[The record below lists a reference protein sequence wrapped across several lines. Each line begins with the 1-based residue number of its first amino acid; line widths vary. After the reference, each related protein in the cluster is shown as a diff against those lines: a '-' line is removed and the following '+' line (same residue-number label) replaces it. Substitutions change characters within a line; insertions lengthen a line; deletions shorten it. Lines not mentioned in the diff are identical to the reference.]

1 MHSRIVAWAVFVL
14 VLQFGASAQSAFE
27 VAAQTFEVT
36 SIKQN
41 TSVDL
46 EARVAASPG
55 GRLTMI
61 NVPLSAI
68 LFAAYELQDAFQVD
82 NLPDWVQRDRFDVE
96 AQAPKDVTIAFPGQG
111 TALPAMLRGMLAER
125 TKLVTHVEKRSAP
138 MFALVVARSD
148 GTLGPH
154 LTRASVDCTVAPL
167 IPTAPGGS
175 PSPGCGNRLTPISFS
190 GKGIPLDRL
199 IRMIIA
205 PRVRRQ
211 VVDRTGLQG
220 VFDVELQFRAPEQQ
234 AAAGAAPPA
243 SDLPPL
249 EAAVEE
255 QLGLKLQPI
264 REATDV
270 LIIDHIER
278 PTSN

>member
-1 MHSRIVAWAVFVL
+1 MCI
-14 VLQFGASAQSAFE
+14 
-27 VAAQTFEVT
+27 
-36 SIKQN
+36 
-41 TSVDL
+41 
-46 EARVAASPG
+46 
-55 GRLTMI
+55 
-61 NVPLSAI
+61 
-68 LFAAYELQDAFQVD
+68 
-82 NLPDWVQRDRFDVE
+82 RDR
-96 AQAPKDVTIAFPGQG
+96 
-111 TALPAMLRGMLAER
+111 
-125 TKLVTHVEKRSAP
+125 
-138 MFALVVARSD
+138 
-148 GTLGPH
+148 
-154 LTRASVDCTVAPL
+154 
-167 IPTAPGGS
+167 
-175 PSPGCGNRLTPISFS
+175 
-190 GKGIPLDRL
+190 GIPLDRL
-199 IRMIIA
+199 IRMILA

-211 VVDRTGLQG
+211 VIDRTGLQG

>member
-1 MHSRIVAWAVFVL
+1 MPPSSKARMLFCGLLLCGTVTNLFS
-14 VLQFGASAQSAFE
+14 QM
-27 VAAQTFEVT
+27 AQTFDVT
-36 SIKQN
+36 SIKPN

-46 EARVAASPG
+46 ESRVAATPN

-68 LFAAYELQDAFQVD
+68 LFAAFELQDAFQVD

-96 AQAPKDVTIAFPGQG
+96 AQARKDVAIAFPGQG
-111 TALPAMLRGMLAER
+111 TALPAMLRSLLAER
-125 TKLVTHVEKRSAP
+125 TKLVTHVEKRSVS

-148 GTLGPH
+148 GKLGPH

-167 IPTAPGGS
+167 LPTPPGDS
-175 PSPGCGNRLTPISFS
+175 PSPGCGNRVTPISFS
-190 GKGIPLDRL
+190 GKGLPLDRV

-211 VVDRTGLQG
+211 VIDRTGLQG
-220 VFDVELQFRAPEQQ
+220 VFDIELEFRGPEQQ
-234 AAAGAAPPA
+234 AAAGAAPQA
-243 SDLPPL
+243 ADLPLL

-264 REATDV
+264 REPTDV